1 MPVDSLAFPLGCGF
15 SKALNFIGFQP
26 SACKAD
32 SSSNWRASHF
42 RFKYQLLIGTISVCL
57 YERQI
62 GIHSP
67 QPDLWP
73 SYPDTIT
80 HCLYLSVVWH
90 TCENTILLEKTCICF
105 PWHFANSCLVR
116 IKSICESLPHSKL
129 FKSLLVTL
137 QGLETYGCL
146 LTGLCYTLKLP
157 YIFQPQNKKSKRL
170 PTLNGAF

>member
-1 MPVDSLAFPLGCGF
+1 MRPAEHLLVKITYASLGLLPITYQHSLIGFSSHCTISASFDSLAFPLGCGF
-15 SKALNFIGFQP
+15 SKALSFIGFQP

-73 SYPDTIT
+73 SYPDTLPVSLCCLT
-80 HCLYLSVVWH
+80 H
-90 TCENTILLEKTCICF
+90 T
-105 PWHFANSCLVR
+105 
-116 IKSICESLPHSKL
+116 
-129 FKSLLVTL
+129 
-137 QGLETYGCL
+137 
-146 LTGLCYTLKLP
+146 
-157 YIFQPQNKKSKRL
+157 
-170 PTLNGAF
+170 